1 MYKFVLQLAGLP
13 VAVSSRYNFAADV
26 AADYVVKNSEPV
38 ISVEASDEAITE
50 ALGYNAESTPARIA
64 EWSCIYKEIAE
75 RLPLFDRLVVHGAAI
90 SYKGDGIL
98 FTAPSTTGKSTHIKL
113 WKDLFKDDVEII
125 NGDKPI
131 LQITDNK
138 ALAFGTP
145 WPGKEGWH
153 KNISAPLKAV
163 CLLRRGPVNHI
174 ERIDVA
180 EYLPQLL
187 RQVYLPKDSEAA
199 EKTLELFS
207 RLVEAVPFYVLECDI
222 SNEAVM
228 TAYKAIVE
236 GNLETNED

>member
-13 VAVSSRYNFAADV
+13 VEISSRYNFAEN
-26 AADYVVKNSEPV
+26 AASDYVVKNSEPV

-75 RLPLFDRLVVHGAAI
+75 RLPLFARLVVHGAVI

-98 FTAPSTTGKSTHIKL
+98 FTAPSTTGKSTHIGL
-113 WKDLFKDDVEII
+113 WKSVFKDDVEII

-138 ALAFGTP
+138 ASAFGTP

-153 KNISAPLKAV
+153 KNISAPLKAI
-163 CLLRRGPVNHI
+163 CLLKRGAVNHI
-174 ERIDVA
+174 ERIDA
-180 EYLPQLL
+180 AGYLPQLL
-187 RQVYLPKDSEAA
+187 RQIYLPCGSEAA
-199 EKTLELFS
+199 QKTLELFGG
-207 RLVEAVPFYVLECDI
+207 LVEAVPFYVLECDI

-236 GNLETNED
+236 GNLEANED